1 MFGGDGA
8 NLALPPEDEDVGASG
23 ARRRRRMGA
32 GRARHAHA
40 RGARSRRRCA
50 GQRPRRARRAL
61 RALARRVLRDVHR
74 RRTGLGGTADEVRR
88 LPGPGRRG
96 RRAPGPDGLVLPLLR
111 DRSAARRHPLAHRR
125 AERAGRP
132 GGFRAV
138 GASVSGGRGER
149 LGCRSAC
156 SGGRPGAALA
166 AGRVRPRGEGDAA
179 DRRVAPRDAHRPRR
193 PHARG
198 SHSSSRPGSR
208 SAASIRPAI
217 AGSSSRTPTS
227 ASSTTACA

>member
-1 MFGGDGA
+1 
-8 NLALPPEDEDVGASG
+8 
-23 ARRRRRMGA
+23 MGA

-74 RRTGLGGTADEVRR
+74 RRTGLGGTADEGRR
-88 LPGPGRRG
+88 LPRSGRRG

-111 DRSAARRHPLAHRR
+111 DRSAARRHSLADRR

-132 GGFRAV
+132 GSFRAV
-138 GASVSGGRGER
+138 GRALSGGRGER

-179 DRRVAPRDAHRPRR
+179 DRRVGPHDADRPRR
-193 PHARG
+193 RAR
-198 SHSSSRPGSR
+198 SRLTSSSRPGSA

-217 AGSSSRTPTS
+217 AGSSSKTPTS